1 MSVKHI
7 PLIEDSHKFSI
18 PTLIVDSHQKMNAD
32 SHKFAIQ
39 AGSTVDS
46 HQYIQMR
53 TATNFTIQMRTATNL
68 KKWLSGF
75 VALKGGC
82 PALLKKVAVLICVA
96 CFKKVAVQLCLLTVL
111 ISPALWAHEA
121 MPTAS
126 SEKSALSST
135 ATNSA
140 APRRLADGQLFFP
153 KELQRHFALTTE
165 LVKTAPQQAST
176 ILQAKVIADPR
187 ASGVVQSTQLAVLLA
202 PADGLPMPGQRVQQ
216 GEILAWLQ
224 PVDTAIEQGN
234 QQALLAEIDA
244 LIRITRDRV
253 QRFTRLQSAVPK
265 AELETA
271 QTELAALERRRE
283 HIKKSVNQAIPV
295 IATIS
300 GVVSKTAVSVG
311 EVVEPKQLLFSL
323 QNPTAWWV
331 EAKAFTLPNGLNAE
345 STVSART
352 LDTEAVSARTLNTAA
367 VSAQAFVSAQELK
380 GQRLSLQYV
389 GHSQEMQQ
397 QSIALWFKVASS
409 ANAGMDNNNAQPLV
423 AEQPIEVL
431 LPQGAAIEGIA
442 VPKAALLKL
451 DDGQQALWI
460 HTEPEQF
467 QLVRVATLPLDA
479 DRVLVTSGV
488 QSGARVVV
496 QGVQLLAQ
504 VR

>member
-32 SHKFAIQ
+32 MNADSHKFAIQ

-46 HQYIQMR
+46 HQY
-53 TATNFTIQMRTATNL
+53 IQMRTATNL

-82 PALLKKVAVLICVA
+82 PALLIGLKGGCPALL
-96 CFKKVAVQLCLLTVL
+96 KKVAVQLCLLNVL

-202 PADGLPMPGQRVQQ
+202 PADGP
-216 GEILAWLQ
+216 
-224 PVDTAIEQGN
+224 AIEQGN

-451 DDGQQALWI
+451 DDGQQALWV

-467 QLVRVATLPLDA
+467 QLVRVASQPLDA
-479 DRVLVTSGV
+479 DRVLVTIGLQSGGL

>member
-1 MSVKHI
+1 MSVNHFAASS
-7 PLIEDSHKFSI
+7 P
-18 PTLIVDSHQKMNAD
+18 LIVDSQNYC
-32 SHKFAIQ
+32 F
-39 AGSTVDS
+39 
-46 HQYIQMR
+46 
-53 TATNFTIQMRTATNL
+53 
-68 KKWLSGF
+68 
-75 VALKGGC
+75 
-82 PALLKKVAVLICVA
+82 KKVAVLICV
-96 CFKKVAVQLCLLTVL
+96 VAGLVAK
-111 ISPALWAHEA
+111 PLWAHEA

-135 ATNSA
+135 STNSA

-165 LVKTAPQQAST
+165 LVKSAPQQAST

-352 LDTEAVSARTLNTAA
+352 IDTAA
-367 VSAQAFVSAQELK
+367 VSAKQLVSAQALK
-380 GQRLSLQYV
+380 GQSLSLQYV

-397 QSIALWFKVASS
+397 QSIALWFKVAIS
-409 ANAGMDNNNAQPLV
+409 ANAGIDNNTAQPLV

-451 DDGQQALWI
+451 DDGQQALWV

-479 DRVLVTSGV
+479 DRVLVTSGL

-496 QGVQLLAQ
+496 HGVQLLAQ

>member
-1 MSVKHI
+1 MSVNHFAASS
-7 PLIEDSHKFSI
+7 P
-18 PTLIVDSHQKMNAD
+18 LIVDSHQKMNAD
-32 SHKFAIQ
+32 SHKFA
-39 AGSTVDS
+39 
-46 HQYIQMR
+46 
-53 TATNFTIQMRTATNL
+53 IQMRTATNL

-82 PALLKKVAVLICVA
+82 PALLKKVAVLICVIA
-96 CFKKVAVQLCLLTVL
+96 GLVAK
-111 ISPALWAHEA
+111 PLWAHEA

-165 LVKTAPQQAST
+165 LVKTAPQQASK

-202 PADGLPMPGQRVQQ
+202 PADGLPMPGQSVQQ

-331 EAKAFTLPNGLNAE
+331 EAKAFTLPNGLNTE
-345 STVSART
+345 SKVSARAI
-352 LDTEAVSARTLNTAA
+352 DTSA
-367 VSAQAFVSAQELK
+367 VSAQALK
-380 GQRLSLQYV
+380 GQSLSLQYV

-409 ANAGMDNNNAQPLV
+409 ANAGMDNNNAQQLV

-451 DDGQQALWI
+451 DDGQQALWV

-467 QLVRVATLPLDA
+467 QLVRVASQPLDA
-479 DRVLVTSGV
+479 DHVLVTSGL

>member
-1 MSVKHI
+1 MSVNHFAASS
-7 PLIEDSHKFSI
+7 P
-18 PTLIVDSHQKMNAD
+18 LIVDSQN
-32 SHKFAIQ
+32 SRF
-39 AGSTVDS
+39 
-46 HQYIQMR
+46 
-53 TATNFTIQMRTATNL
+53 
-68 KKWLSGF
+68 
-75 VALKGGC
+75 
-82 PALLKKVAVLICVA
+82 KKVAVLICV
-96 CFKKVAVQLCLLTVL
+96 VAGLVAK
-111 ISPALWAHEA
+111 PLWAHEA

-126 SEKSALSST
+126 SEKSALNST

-140 APRRLADGQLFFP
+140 APRRLTDGQLFFP

-165 LVKTAPQQAST
+165 LVKTAPQQASK
-176 ILQAKVIADPR
+176 ILQGKVIADPR

-202 PADGLPMPGQRVQQ
+202 PADGLPMPGQSVQQ

-345 STVSART
+345 SKVSART
-352 LDTEAVSARTLNTAA
+352 IDTSA
-367 VSAQAFVSAQELK
+367 VSAQALK
-380 GQRLSLQYV
+380 GQGLSLQYV

-409 ANAGMDNNNAQPLV
+409 ANAGMDNNNAQQLV

-431 LPQGAAIEGIA
+431 LPPGAAIEGIA

-451 DDGQQALWI
+451 DDGQQALWV

-467 QLVRVATLPLDA
+467 QLVRVASQPLDA
-479 DRVLVTSGV
+479 DRVLVTSGL

>member
-1 MSVKHI
+1 MSVNHLAASS
-7 PLIEDSHKFSI
+7 PLIV
-18 PTLIVDSHQKMNAD
+18 PLIVDS
-32 SHKFAIQ
+32 
-39 AGSTVDS
+39 
-46 HQYIQMR
+46 QY
-53 TATNFTIQMRTATNL
+53 
-68 KKWLSGF
+68 S
-75 VALKGGC
+75 
-82 PALLKKVAVLICVA
+82 
-96 CFKKVAVQLCLLTVL
+96 CFKKVAVQLCLVQFCLLTVL

-176 ILQAKVIADPR
+176 ILQGKVIADPR

-202 PADGLPMPGQRVQQ
+202 PADGLPMPGQSVQQ

-345 STVSART
+345 SKVSART
-352 LDTEAVSARTLNTAA
+352 IDTSA
-367 VSAQAFVSAQELK
+367 VSAQALK
-380 GQRLSLQYV
+380 GQSLSLQYV

-397 QSIALWFKVASS
+397 QSIALWFKVASGT
-409 ANAGMDNNNAQPLV
+409 NAGINNNNAQQLV

-451 DDGQQALWI
+451 DDGQQALWV

-467 QLVRVATLPLDA
+467 QLVRVASQPLDA
-479 DRVLVTSGV
+479 DRVLVTSGL

>member
-1 MSVKHI
+1 
-7 PLIEDSHKFSI
+7 
-18 PTLIVDSHQKMNAD
+18 
-32 SHKFAIQ
+32 
-39 AGSTVDS
+39 
-46 HQYIQMR
+46 
-53 TATNFTIQMRTATNL
+53 
-68 KKWLSGF
+68 
-75 VALKGGC
+75 
-82 PALLKKVAVLICVA
+82 
-96 CFKKVAVQLCLLTVL
+96 
-111 ISPALWAHEA
+111 
-121 MPTAS
+121 
-126 SEKSALSST
+126 
-135 ATNSA
+135 
-140 APRRLADGQLFFP
+140 
-153 KELQRHFALTTE
+153 
-165 LVKTAPQQAST
+165 
-176 ILQAKVIADPR
+176 
-187 ASGVVQSTQLAVLLA
+187 
-202 PADGLPMPGQRVQQ
+202 
-216 GEILAWLQ
+216 
-224 PVDTAIEQGN
+224 
-234 QQALLAEIDA
+234 
-244 LIRITRDRV
+244 V

-331 EAKAFTLPNGLNAE
+331 EAKAFTLPNGLNTE
-345 STVSART
+345 SKVSARAI
-352 LDTEAVSARTLNTAA
+352 DTSA
-367 VSAQAFVSAQELK
+367 VSAQALK
-380 GQRLSLQYV
+380 GQSLSLQYV

-409 ANAGMDNNNAQPLV
+409 ANAGMDNNAQQLV

-451 DDGQQALWI
+451 DDGQQALWV

-467 QLVRVATLPLDA
+467 QLVRVASQPLDA
-479 DRVLVTSGV
+479 DRVLVTSGL

>member
-1 MSVKHI
+1 MSVNHN
-7 PLIEDSHKFSI
+7 PLIGPLIVDSHSLRSAGA
-18 PTLIVDSHQKMNAD
+18 TVDSHQKMNVD

-39 AGSTVDS
+39 
-46 HQYIQMR
+46 MR
-53 TATNFTIQMRTATNL
+53 TIQMRTAINF

-75 VALKGGC
+75 VGVKGGC
-82 PALLKKVAVLICVA
+82 PALLKKVAVQL
-96 CFKKVAVQLCLLTVL
+96 CFQKKVAVLICVVAGFQKVAVL
-111 ISPALWAHEA
+111 ICVVAGLVAKPLSAHEA

-126 SEKSALSST
+126 SEKSALSSS

-165 LVKTAPQQAST
+165 LVKSAPQQASQ
-176 ILQAKVIADPR
+176 ILHAKVIADPR

-345 STVSART
+345 SKVSARII
-352 LDTEAVSARTLNTAA
+352 DTAA
-367 VSAQAFVSAQELK
+367 VSAKQLVSAQALK
-380 GQRLSLQYV
+380 DQRLSLQFV

-409 ANAGMDNNNAQPLV
+409 ANAGIDNNNAQQLV

-442 VPKAALLKL
+442 VPKPALLKL
-451 DDGQQALWI
+451 DDGQQALWV

-479 DRVLVTSGV
+479 DRVLVTSGLQSGGL

-496 QGVQLLAQ
+496 HGVQLLAQ

>member
-1 MSVKHI
+1 MSVNHFAASS
-7 PLIEDSHKFSI
+7 P
-18 PTLIVDSHQKMNAD
+18 LIVDSHSLRSGSVGDSHKFVILGSTLD
-32 SHKFAIQ
+32 SHKFAMQ
-39 AGSTVDS
+39 L
-46 HQYIQMR
+46 
-53 TATNFTIQMRTATNL
+53 RTATNL

-82 PALLKKVAVLICVA
+82 PASLNVDSQNSRFKKVAVLICV
-96 CFKKVAVQLCLLTVL
+96 VAGLVAK
-111 ISPALWAHEA
+111 PLWAHEA

-126 SEKSALSST
+126 SEKSVLSST
-135 ATNSA
+135 APNSA

-165 LVKTAPQQAST
+165 LVKSAPQQASQ

-295 IATIS
+295 LATIS

-345 STVSART
+345 SKVSART
-352 LDTEAVSARTLNTAA
+352 IDTAA
-367 VSAQAFVSAQELK
+367 VSAKQLVSAQALK
-380 GQRLSLQYV
+380 GQSLSLQYV

-409 ANAGMDNNNAQPLV
+409 ANAGIDNNSAQPLV

-451 DDGQQALWI
+451 DDGQQALWV

-479 DRVLVTSGV
+479 DRVLVTSGLK
-488 QSGARVVV
+488 SGARVVV

>member
-1 MSVKHI
+1 MSVRHLTASS
-7 PLIEDSHKFSI
+7 P
-18 PTLIVDSHQKMNAD
+18 LIVDSHQKMNAD
-32 SHKFAIQ
+32 SHKFA
-39 AGSTVDS
+39 
-46 HQYIQMR
+46 
-53 TATNFTIQMRTATNL
+53 IQMRTATNL

-82 PALLKKVAVLICVA
+82 PALLKKVAVLICV
-96 CFKKVAVQLCLLTVL
+96 VAGLVAK
-111 ISPALWAHEA
+111 PLWAHEA

-202 PADGLPMPGQRVQQ
+202 PAEGLPMPGQRVQQ

-224 PVDTAIEQGN
+224 PVDIAIEQGN

-345 STVSART
+345 SKVSART
-352 LDTEAVSARTLNTAA
+352 IDTSA
-367 VSAQAFVSAQELK
+367 VSAQALK
-380 GQRLSLQYV
+380 GQSLSLQYV

-409 ANAGMDNNNAQPLV
+409 ANAGMDNNNAQQLV

-451 DDGQQALWI
+451 DDGQQALWV

-467 QLVRVATLPLDA
+467 QLVRVASQPLDA
-479 DRVLVTSGV
+479 DRVLVTSGL

>member
-1 MSVKHI
+1 MSFQHFAASSSPI
-7 PLIEDSHKFSI
+7 M
-18 PTLIVDSHQKMNAD
+18 DSHQKMNAD

-39 AGSTVDS
+39 
-46 HQYIQMR
+46 MR
-53 TATNFTIQMRTATNL
+53 TATNFR
-68 KKWLSGF
+68 KWLSGF

-82 PALLKKVAVLICVA
+82 PALLKKVAVLICV
-96 CFKKVAVQLCLLTVL
+96 VAGLVAKPL
-111 ISPALWAHEA
+111 SAHEA

-165 LVKTAPQQAST
+165 LVKTSSQQAST

-345 STVSART
+345 SQVSART
-352 LDTEAVSARTLNTAA
+352 LDTEAVSAKQL
-367 VSAQAFVSAQELK
+367 VSAQSLK
-380 GQRLSLQYV
+380 GQRLSLQFV

-451 DDGQQALWI
+451 DDGQQALWV

-479 DRVLVTSGV
+479 DRVLVTSGL

>member
-1 MSVKHI
+1 MSVKHLAASS
-7 PLIEDSHKFSI
+7 P
-18 PTLIVDSHQKMNAD
+18 LIVDS
-32 SHKFAIQ
+32 
-39 AGSTVDS
+39 
-46 HQYIQMR
+46 QY
-53 TATNFTIQMRTATNL
+53 
-68 KKWLSGF
+68 S
-75 VALKGGC
+75 
-82 PALLKKVAVLICVA
+82 

-165 LVKTAPQQAST
+165 LVKTAPQQASK
-176 ILQAKVIADPR
+176 ILQGKVIADPR

-202 PADGLPMPGQRVQQ
+202 PADGLPMPGQSVQQ

-345 STVSART
+345 SKVSART
-352 LDTEAVSARTLNTAA
+352 IDTSA
-367 VSAQAFVSAQELK
+367 VSAQALK
-380 GQRLSLQYV
+380 GQSLSLQYV

-397 QSIALWFKVASS
+397 QSIALWFKVASGT
-409 ANAGMDNNNAQPLV
+409 NAGIDNNNVQPLV

-442 VPKAALLKL
+442 VSKAALLKL
-451 DDGQQALWI
+451 DDGQQALWV

-467 QLVRVATLPLDA
+467 QLVRVTTLPLDA
-479 DRVLVTSGV
+479 DRVLVTSGL

-496 QGVQLLAQ
+496 QGVQLLSQ

>member
-1 MSVKHI
+1 MSVRHLTVSS
-7 PLIEDSHKFSI
+7 P
-18 PTLIVDSHQKMNAD
+18 LIVDS
-32 SHKFAIQ
+32 
-39 AGSTVDS
+39 
-46 HQYIQMR
+46 QY
-53 TATNFTIQMRTATNL
+53 
-68 KKWLSGF
+68 S
-75 VALKGGC
+75 
-82 PALLKKVAVLICVA
+82 
-96 CFKKVAVQLCLLTVL
+96 CFKKVAVQLCLQLCLVQFCLLTVL

-165 LVKTAPQQAST
+165 LVKTAPQQTSK

-202 PADGLPMPGQRVQQ
+202 PADGLPMPGQSVQQ

-345 STVSART
+345 SKVSARII
-352 LDTEAVSARTLNTAA
+352 DTAA
-367 VSAQAFVSAQELK
+367 VSAKQLVSAQALK

-409 ANAGMDNNNAQPLV
+409 PNAGIDNNTTQPLV

-451 DDGQQALWI
+451 DDGQQALWV

-479 DRVLVTSGV
+479 DRVLVTSGLQSGGL

>member
-1 MSVKHI
+1 MSVNHFAASS
-7 PLIEDSHKFSI
+7 P
-18 PTLIVDSHQKMNAD
+18 LIVDNQNYC
-32 SHKFAIQ
+32 F
-39 AGSTVDS
+39 
-46 HQYIQMR
+46 
-53 TATNFTIQMRTATNL
+53 
-68 KKWLSGF
+68 
-75 VALKGGC
+75 
-82 PALLKKVAVLICVA
+82 KKVAVLICV
-96 CFKKVAVQLCLLTVL
+96 VAGLVAK
-111 ISPALWAHEA
+111 PLWAHEA

-126 SEKSALSST
+126 SEKSTLTSA

-165 LVKTAPQQAST
+165 LVKSAPQQAST

-202 PADGLPMPGQRVQQ
+202 PADGLPMPGQTVQQ

-271 QTELAALERRRE
+271 QTELVALERRRE

-331 EAKAFTLPNGLNAE
+331 EAKAFALPTGLTTQSNISAHMVRNNGGHE
-345 STVSART
+345 SGLASQ
-352 LDTEAVSARTLNTAA
+352 SIN
-367 VSAQAFVSAQELK
+367 
-380 GQRLSLQYV
+380 LQFV

-397 QSIALWFKVASS
+397 QSIAVWFKVASS
-409 ANAGMDNNNAQPLV
+409 SDNSSNTQLV
-423 AEQPIEVL
+423 AEQPVEVL
-431 LPQGAAIEGIA
+431 LPQGASTDGLA

-451 DDGQQALWI
+451 DDGQQALWV

-467 QLVRVATLPLDA
+467 QLVRVTTQPLDA
-479 DRVLVTSGV
+479 DRVLVTEGL

>member
-1 MSVKHI
+1 MSVNHFAASS
-7 PLIEDSHKFSI
+7 P
-18 PTLIVDSHQKMNAD
+18 LIVDSQN
-32 SHKFAIQ
+32 SRF
-39 AGSTVDS
+39 
-46 HQYIQMR
+46 
-53 TATNFTIQMRTATNL
+53 
-68 KKWLSGF
+68 
-75 VALKGGC
+75 
-82 PALLKKVAVLICVA
+82 KKVAVLICV
-96 CFKKVAVQLCLLTVL
+96 VAGLVAK
-111 ISPALWAHEA
+111 PLWAHEA

-135 ATNSA
+135 APNSA

-165 LVKTAPQQAST
+165 LVKTSSQQAST

-300 GVVSKTAVSVG
+300 GVVSKTAVSVS

-352 LDTEAVSARTLNTAA
+352 IDTAA
-367 VSAQAFVSAQELK
+367 VSAKQLVSAQALK
-380 GQRLSLQYV
+380 GQRLSLQFV

-409 ANAGMDNNNAQPLV
+409 ANAGIDNNSAQPLV

-451 DDGQQALWI
+451 DDGQQALWV

-479 DRVLVTSGV
+479 DRVLVTSGL
-488 QSGARVVV
+488 QSGDLQSGTRVVV

>member
-1 MSVKHI
+1 M
-7 PLIEDSHKFSI
+7 
-18 PTLIVDSHQKMNAD
+18 
-32 SHKFAIQ
+32 
-39 AGSTVDS
+39 
-46 HQYIQMR
+46 
-53 TATNFTIQMRTATNL
+53 
-68 KKWLSGF
+68 
-75 VALKGGC
+75 
-82 PALLKKVAVLICVA
+82 AVLICV
-96 CFKKVAVQLCLLTVL
+96 VAGLVAK
-111 ISPALWAHEA
+111 PLWAHEA

-126 SEKSALSST
+126 SEKSVLSST
-135 ATNSA
+135 APNSA

-345 STVSART
+345 SQVSART
-352 LDTEAVSARTLNTAA
+352 LDASA
-367 VSAQAFVSAQELK
+367 VSAQATK
-380 GQRLSLQYV
+380 GQSLSLQYV

-409 ANAGMDNNNAQPLV
+409 ANAGIDNTTAQPLV

-451 DDGQQALWI
+451 DDGQQALWV

-467 QLVRVATLPLDA
+467 QLVRVATLPLDV
-479 DRVLVTSGV
+479 DRVLVTSGLQSGGL

>member
-1 MSVKHI
+1 MSVNHFAASS
-7 PLIEDSHKFSI
+7 P
-18 PTLIVDSHQKMNAD
+18 LIVDSQN
-32 SHKFAIQ
+32 S
-39 AGSTVDS
+39 
-46 HQYIQMR
+46 
-53 TATNFTIQMRTATNL
+53 
-68 KKWLSGF
+68 
-75 VALKGGC
+75 
-82 PALLKKVAVLICVA
+82 
-96 CFKKVAVQLCLLTVL
+96 CFKKVAVQLCLQLCLVQFCLLTVL

-165 LVKTAPQQAST
+165 LVKTAPQQASK

-202 PADGLPMPGQRVQQ
+202 PADGLPMPGQSVQQ

-323 QNPTAWWV
+323 QNPTTWWV

-352 LDTEAVSARTLNTAA
+352 IDTSA
-367 VSAQAFVSAQELK
+367 VSAQALK
-380 GQRLSLQYV
+380 GQGLSLQYV

-409 ANAGMDNNNAQPLV
+409 ANAGMDNNNAQQLV

-451 DDGQQALWI
+451 DDGQQALWV

-479 DRVLVTSGV
+479 DRVLVTSGLQSGGL

>member
-1 MSVKHI
+1 MSVNHFAASS
-7 PLIEDSHKFSI
+7 P
-18 PTLIVDSHQKMNAD
+18 LIVDSQN
-32 SHKFAIQ
+32 SRF
-39 AGSTVDS
+39 
-46 HQYIQMR
+46 
-53 TATNFTIQMRTATNL
+53 
-68 KKWLSGF
+68 
-75 VALKGGC
+75 
-82 PALLKKVAVLICVA
+82 KKVAVLICVVVVVGL
-96 CFKKVAVQLCLLTVL
+96 VAK
-111 ISPALWAHEA
+111 PLWAHEA

-126 SEKSALSST
+126 SEKSALSSP

-165 LVKTAPQQAST
+165 FVKSAPQQAST

-352 LDTEAVSARTLNTAA
+352 IDTAA
-367 VSAQAFVSAQELK
+367 VSAKQLVSAQALK
-380 GQRLSLQYV
+380 GQSLSLQYV

-409 ANAGMDNNNAQPLV
+409 ANAGIDAKHLV

-431 LPQGAAIEGIA
+431 LP
-442 VPKAALLKL
+442 
-451 DDGQQALWI
+451 
-460 HTEPEQF
+460 
-467 QLVRVATLPLDA
+467 
-479 DRVLVTSGV
+479 
-488 QSGARVVV
+488 
-496 QGVQLLAQ
+496 
-504 VR
+504 

>member
-1 MSVKHI
+1 MSVKHFAASS
-7 PLIEDSHKFSI
+7 PLIVDSHQKMNADKMNEA
-18 PTLIVDSHQKMNAD
+18 LIVDSHQKMNAD

-39 AGSTVDS
+39 
-46 HQYIQMR
+46 MR
-53 TATNFTIQMRTATNL
+53 TAINF

-82 PALLKKVAVLICVA
+82 PALLKKVAVQLCLLL
-96 CFKKVAVQLCLLTVL
+96 KKVAVL
-111 ISPALWAHEA
+111 ICVVSGLVAKPLWAHEA

-135 ATNSA
+135 STNSA

-165 LVKTAPQQAST
+165 LVKSAPQQAST

-202 PADGLPMPGQRVQQ
+202 PADGLPMPGQTVQQ

-253 QRFTRLQSAVPK
+253 QRFTRLQTAVPK

-300 GVVSKTAVSVG
+300 GVISKTAVSVG

-331 EAKAFTLPNGLNAE
+331 EAKAFALPTGLTTQSNI
-345 STVSART
+345 SARMV
-352 LDTEAVSARTLNTAA
+352 DSNGVPESALASAKAA
-367 VSAQAFVSAQELK
+367 P
-380 GQRLSLQYV
+380 QRVATQSINLQFV

-397 QSIALWFKVASS
+397 QSIAVWFKVASS
-409 ANAGMDNNNAQPLV
+409 SNTQLV

-451 DDGQQALWI
+451 DDGQQALWV
-460 HTEPEQF
+460 HSEPEQF
-467 QLVRVATLPLDA
+467 QLVRVTTQPLDA
-479 DRVLVTSGV
+479 ERMLVTSGL
-488 QSGARVVV
+488 QTGARVVV

>member
-1 MSVKHI
+1 MSVNHFDASS
-7 PLIEDSHKFSI
+7 P
-18 PTLIVDSHQKMNAD
+18 LIVDSQN
-32 SHKFAIQ
+32 SSF
-39 AGSTVDS
+39 
-46 HQYIQMR
+46 
-53 TATNFTIQMRTATNL
+53 
-68 KKWLSGF
+68 
-75 VALKGGC
+75 
-82 PALLKKVAVLICVA
+82 KKVAVLICV
-96 CFKKVAVQLCLLTVL
+96 VAGLVAK
-111 ISPALWAHEA
+111 PLWAHEA

-126 SEKSALSST
+126 SEKSALNST

-140 APRRLADGQLFFP
+140 APRRLTDGQLFFP
-153 KELQRHFALTTE
+153 KELQRHFALKTE
-165 LVKTAPQQAST
+165 LVKTAPQQASQ

-345 STVSART
+345 SKVSART
-352 LDTEAVSARTLNTAA
+352 IDTSA
-367 VSAQAFVSAQELK
+367 VSAQALK
-380 GQRLSLQYV
+380 GQSLSLQYV

-409 ANAGMDNNNAQPLV
+409 ANAGIDNNSAQPLV

-451 DDGQQALWI
+451 DDGQQALWV

-479 DRVLVTSGV
+479 DRVLVTSGL
-488 QSGARVVV
+488 QSGGLQNGARVVV

>member
-1 MSVKHI
+1 MSVKHLAASS
-7 PLIEDSHKFSI
+7 P
-18 PTLIVDSHQKMNAD
+18 LIVDSHQKMNAD

-39 AGSTVDS
+39 
-46 HQYIQMR
+46 MR
-53 TATNFTIQMRTATNL
+53 TATNFR
-68 KKWLSGF
+68 KWLSGF

-82 PALLKKVAVLICVA
+82 PALL
-96 CFKKVAVQLCLLTVL
+96 KKVAVQLCLLTVL

-126 SEKSALSST
+126 SEKSALSSI

-165 LVKTAPQQAST
+165 LVKTAPQQASK

-345 STVSART
+345 SKVSART
-352 LDTEAVSARTLNTAA
+352 IDTEAVSARTLNTAA

-380 GQRLSLQYV
+380 GQGLSLQYV

-409 ANAGMDNNNAQPLV
+409 ANAGMDNNAQQLV

-451 DDGQQALWI
+451 DDGQQALWV

-467 QLVRVATLPLDA
+467 QLVRVASQPLDA
-479 DRVLVTSGV
+479 ERVLVTSGL

-496 QGVQLLAQ
+496 QGGQLLAQ

>member
-7 PLIEDSHKFSI
+7 PLIEDSH
-18 PTLIVDSHQKMNAD
+18 QKMNANMNAD

-53 TATNFTIQMRTATNL
+53 TATNL

-75 VALKGGC
+75 VALKVGC
-82 PALLKKVAVLICVA
+82 PALLKKVAVQL
-96 CFKKVAVQLCLLTVL
+96 CFQLCLLTVL

-352 LDTEAVSARTLNTAA
+352 LDTEAVSA
-367 VSAQAFVSAQELK
+367 QAFVSAQELNC
-380 GQRLSLQYV
+380 QSLSLQYV
-389 GHSQEMQQ
+389 GHGQEMQQ

-409 ANAGMDNNNAQPLV
+409 ANAGIDNNSAQPLV

-451 DDGQQALWI
+451 DDGQQALWV

-479 DRVLVTSGV
+479 DRVLVTIGLQSGGL

-496 QGVQLLAQ
+496 QGVQVLAQ

>member
-1 MSVKHI
+1 MSVKHN
-7 PLIEDSHKFSI
+7 P
-18 PTLIVDSHQKMNAD
+18 LIVDSHSSTTVQMNADQMNAD
-32 SHKFAIQ
+32 SHKFAMKM
-39 AGSTVDS
+39 SM
-46 HQYIQMR
+46 QMR
-53 TATNFTIQMRTATNL
+53 TATNF

-75 VALKGGC
+75 ISGLYRSSFVEKSGCPELLLNGGVKGGC
-82 PALLKKVAVLICVA
+82 PALLLAVLS
-96 CFKKVAVQLCLLTVL
+96 CFAALLAAT
-111 ISPALWAHEA
+111 PLWAHEA
-121 MPTAS
+121 VPSAS
-126 SEKSALSST
+126 SEKAAAS
-135 ATNSA
+135 NSA

-153 KELQRHFALTTE
+153 KELQRHFALTTK
-165 LVKTAPQQAST
+165 LVKSAPQQASQ

-202 PADGLPMPGQRVQQ
+202 PADGLPMPGQPVQQ

-253 QRFTRLQSAVPK
+253 QRFTRLQTAVPK

-300 GVVSKTAVSVG
+300 GVISKTAVSVG

-323 QNPTAWWV
+323 QNPNAWWV

-345 STVSART
+345 SKVSART
-352 LDTEAVSARTLNTAA
+352 IDTVE
-367 VSAQAFVSAQELK
+367 VSAQALVSAPELK
-380 GQRLSLQYV
+380 GQSLALQYV

-409 ANAGMDNNNAQPLV
+409 ANTGIDNYMAQPLV

-451 DDGQQALWI
+451 DDGQQALWL

-479 DRVLVTSGV
+479 ERMLVTSGLLT
-488 QSGARVVV
+488 GARVVV

>member
-1 MSVKHI
+1 MSVNHFDALS
-7 PLIEDSHKFSI
+7 P
-18 PTLIVDSHQKMNAD
+18 LIVDSQN
-32 SHKFAIQ
+32 SRF
-39 AGSTVDS
+39 
-46 HQYIQMR
+46 
-53 TATNFTIQMRTATNL
+53 
-68 KKWLSGF
+68 
-75 VALKGGC
+75 
-82 PALLKKVAVLICVA
+82 KKVAVLICV
-96 CFKKVAVQLCLLTVL
+96 VAGLVAK
-111 ISPALWAHEA
+111 PLWAHEA

-165 LVKTAPQQAST
+165 LVKSAPQQAST

-202 PADGLPMPGQRVQQ
+202 PADGVPMPGQRVQQ

-345 STVSART
+345 SKVSARII
-352 LDTEAVSARTLNTAA
+352 DTAA
-367 VSAQAFVSAQELK
+367 VSAKQLVSAQALN
-380 GQRLSLQYV
+380 GQSLSLQFV

-409 ANAGMDNNNAQPLV
+409 ANVGIDNNNAQPLV

-451 DDGQQALWI
+451 DDGQQALWV

-467 QLVRVATLPLDA
+467 QLVRVTTLPLDA
-479 DRVLVTSGV
+479 DRVLVTSGLKSGGLQSGGL

>member
-1 MSVKHI
+1 MSVNHFAASS
-7 PLIEDSHKFSI
+7 P
-18 PTLIVDSHQKMNAD
+18 LIVDR
-32 SHKFAIQ
+32 
-39 AGSTVDS
+39 
-46 HQYIQMR
+46 QYSC
-53 TATNFTIQMRTATNL
+53 F
-68 KKWLSGF
+68 
-75 VALKGGC
+75 
-82 PALLKKVAVLICVA
+82 KKVAVLICV
-96 CFKKVAVQLCLLTVL
+96 VAGLVAK
-111 ISPALWAHEA
+111 PLWAHEA

-202 PADGLPMPGQRVQQ
+202 PAEGLPRPGQRVQQ

-345 STVSART
+345 SKVSART
-352 LDTEAVSARTLNTAA
+352 IDTSA
-367 VSAQAFVSAQELK
+367 VSAQALK
-380 GQRLSLQYV
+380 GQSLSLQYV

-397 QSIALWFKVASS
+397 QSIALWFKVVSS
-409 ANAGMDNNNAQPLV
+409 ANAGMDNNNAQQLV

-451 DDGQQALWI
+451 DDGQQALWV

-479 DRVLVTSGV
+479 DRVLVTNDL

>member
-1 MSVKHI
+1 MSVKHFAASS
-7 PLIEDSHKFSI
+7 P
-18 PTLIVDSHQKMNAD
+18 LIVDSHKMNVDIHHQKMNVD
-32 SHKFAIQ
+32 SHKFAM
-39 AGSTVDS
+39 
-46 HQYIQMR
+46 QMSM
-53 TATNFTIQMRTATNL
+53 QMRTATNL
-68 KKWLSGF
+68 KKWLSSF

-82 PALLKKVAVLICVA
+82 PALL
-96 CFKKVAVQLCLLTVL
+96 KKVAVQLCLLTVL

-165 LVKTAPQQAST
+165 LVKSAPQQAST

-187 ASGVVQSTQLAVLLA
+187 ASGLVQSTQLAVLLA
-202 PADGLPMPGQRVQQ
+202 PADGLPMPGQHVQQ

-283 HIKKSVNQAIPV
+283 YIKKSVNQAIPV

-345 STVSART
+345 SKVSARII
-352 LDTEAVSARTLNTAA
+352 DTSA
-367 VSAQAFVSAQELK
+367 VSAQASK
-380 GQRLSLQYV
+380 GQSLSLQYV

-409 ANAGMDNNNAQPLV
+409 ANAGMDNNAQPLV

-451 DDGQQALWI
+451 DDGQQALWV

-479 DRVLVTSGV
+479 EQVIVTSGLQSGGL

>member
-1 MSVKHI
+1 MSVNHFAASS
-7 PLIEDSHKFSI
+7 P
-18 PTLIVDSHQKMNAD
+18 LIVDS
-32 SHKFAIQ
+32 
-39 AGSTVDS
+39 
-46 HQYIQMR
+46 QY
-53 TATNFTIQMRTATNL
+53 
-68 KKWLSGF
+68 S
-75 VALKGGC
+75 
-82 PALLKKVAVLICVA
+82 
-96 CFKKVAVQLCLLTVL
+96 CFKKVAVQLWLVQFCLLTVL

-202 PADGLPMPGQRVQQ
+202 PAEGLPMPGQSVQQ

-345 STVSART
+345 SKVSART
-352 LDTEAVSARTLNTAA
+352 LDTAAVSARTLNTAA
-367 VSAQAFVSAQELK
+367 VSAQAFVSAQALK
-380 GQRLSLQYV
+380 GQGLSLQYV

-409 ANAGMDNNNAQPLV
+409 ANAGMDNNAQQLV

-451 DDGQQALWI
+451 DDGQQALWV

-467 QLVRVATLPLDA
+467 QLVRVASQPLDA
-479 DRVLVTSGV
+479 DRVLVTSGL

>member
-1 MSVKHI
+1 MSVKHLAASS
-7 PLIEDSHKFSI
+7 P
-18 PTLIVDSHQKMNAD
+18 LIVDSHQKMNVD
-32 SHKFAIQ
+32 SHKFA
-39 AGSTVDS
+39 
-46 HQYIQMR
+46 
-53 TATNFTIQMRTATNL
+53 IQMRTATNL

-82 PALLKKVAVLICVA
+82 PALLKKVAVQLCL
-96 CFKKVAVQLCLLTVL
+96 KKVAVQLCLLTVL

-165 LVKTAPQQAST
+165 LVKTAPQQASK

-202 PADGLPMPGQRVQQ
+202 PADGLPMPGQSVQQ

-224 PVDTAIEQGN
+224 PIDTAIEQGN

-345 STVSART
+345 SKVSART
-352 LDTEAVSARTLNTAA
+352 LDTAAVSARTLNTAA

-380 GQRLSLQYV
+380 GQSLSLQYV

-409 ANAGMDNNNAQPLV
+409 ANAGIDNNNAQQLV

-451 DDGQQALWI
+451 DDGQQALWV

-467 QLVRVATLPLDA
+467 QLVRVASQPLDA
-479 DRVLVTSGV
+479 DRVLVTSGLQSGGLQSGGL

>member
-1 MSVKHI
+1 MSVNHFDASS
-7 PLIEDSHKFSI
+7 P
-18 PTLIVDSHQKMNAD
+18 LIVDSHQKMNAD

-39 AGSTVDS
+39 
-46 HQYIQMR
+46 MR
-53 TATNFTIQMRTATNL
+53 TATNF

-75 VALKGGC
+75 AALKGGC
-82 PALLKKVAVLICVA
+82 PALLKKVAV
-96 CFKKVAVQLCLLTVL
+96 QLCLQLCLPTVL
-111 ISPALWAHEA
+111 ISPELWAHEA

-126 SEKSALSST
+126 SEKSTLSST

-165 LVKTAPQQAST
+165 LVKTSSQQAST

-345 STVSART
+345 SKVSART
-352 LDTEAVSARTLNTAA
+352 IDTAA

-380 GQRLSLQYV
+380 GQSLSLQYV

-409 ANAGMDNNNAQPLV
+409 ANAGMDNNAQQLV

-451 DDGQQALWI
+451 DDGQQALWV

-479 DRVLVTSGV
+479 DRVLVTSGLQSGGL

>member
-1 MSVKHI
+1 MSVNHN
-7 PLIEDSHKFSI
+7 PF
-18 PTLIVDSHQKMNAD
+18 IVDSHISRFKKVA
-32 SHKFAIQ
+32 
-39 AGSTVDS
+39 
-46 HQYIQMR
+46 IQMR
-53 TATNFTIQMRTATNL
+53 TATNY

-75 VALKGGC
+75 VGGFIGLKGGCPALLMRTATNYKKWLSGFVGGFIALKGGC
-82 PALLKKVAVLICVA
+82 PALLNVDSHNSRFKKVAVLVCVGRR
-96 CFKKVAVQLCLLTVL
+96 LCLLTVL

-126 SEKSALSST
+126 SEKSALSSI

-165 LVKTAPQQAST
+165 LVKTAPHQAST

-202 PADGLPMPGQRVQQ
+202 PADGLPMPGQPVQQ

-253 QRFTRLQSAVPK
+253 QRFTRLQTAVPK

-300 GVVSKTAVSVG
+300 GVISKTAVSVG

-331 EAKAFTLPNGLNAE
+331 EAKAFMLPNGLNAE
-345 STVSART
+345 SKVSART
-352 LDTEAVSARTLNTAA
+352 LDTAA
-367 VSAQAFVSAQELK
+367 VSAQALT
-380 GQRLSLQYV
+380 GQSLSLQFV

-397 QSIALWFKVASS
+397 QSISVWFKVASS
-409 ANAGMDNNNAQPLV
+409 SDNSSNTQLV
-423 AEQPIEVL
+423 AEQPVEVL
-431 LPQGAAIEGIA
+431 LPQGASTDGLA

-451 DDGQQALWI
+451 DDGQQALWV

-467 QLVRVATLPLDA
+467 QLVRVTTQPLDA
-479 DRVLVTSGV
+479 DRVLVTEGL

>member
-32 SHKFAIQ
+32 MNADSHKFAIQ

-46 HQYIQMR
+46 HQY
-53 TATNFTIQMRTATNL
+53 IQMRTATNL

-82 PALLKKVAVLICVA
+82 PALLIGLKGGCPALL
-96 CFKKVAVQLCLLTVL
+96 KKVAVQLCLLNVL

-451 DDGQQALWI
+451 DDGQQALWV

-467 QLVRVATLPLDA
+467 QLVRVASQPLDA
-479 DRVLVTSGV
+479 DRVLVTIGLQSGGL

>member
-1 MSVKHI
+1 MSVKHLAASS
-7 PLIEDSHKFSI
+7 P
-18 PTLIVDSHQKMNAD
+18 LIVDSHQKMNVD
-32 SHKFAIQ
+32 SHKFA
-39 AGSTVDS
+39 
-46 HQYIQMR
+46 
-53 TATNFTIQMRTATNL
+53 IQMRTATNL

-82 PALLKKVAVLICVA
+82 PALLKKVAVQLCL
-96 CFKKVAVQLCLLTVL
+96 KKVAVQLCLLTVL

-165 LVKTAPQQAST
+165 LVKTAPQQASK

-202 PADGLPMPGQRVQQ
+202 PADGLPMPGQSVQQ

-331 EAKAFTLPNGLNAE
+331 EAKAFTLPNGLNTE
-345 STVSART
+345 SKVSART
-352 LDTEAVSARTLNTAA
+352 IDTSA
-367 VSAQAFVSAQELK
+367 VSAQELK
-380 GQRLSLQYV
+380 GQSLSLQYV

-409 ANAGMDNNNAQPLV
+409 ANAGIDNNNAQQLV

-451 DDGQQALWI
+451 DDGQQALWV

-479 DRVLVTSGV
+479 DRVLVTIGLQSGGLQSGGL

>member
-7 PLIEDSHKFSI
+7 PLIEDSHKF
-18 PTLIVDSHQKMNAD
+18 
-32 SHKFAIQ
+32 AIQ
-39 AGSTVDS
+39 AGSTVDGSTVDS
-46 HQYIQMR
+46 HQY
-53 TATNFTIQMRTATNL
+53 IQMRTATNL

-75 VALKGGC
+75 VA
-82 PALLKKVAVLICVA
+82 KKWLSGFVAFQYS
-96 CFKKVAVQLCLLTVL
+96 CFKKVAVQLCLQLCLLTVL

-126 SEKSALSST
+126 SEKSALSCT

-165 LVKTAPQQAST
+165 LVKTAPQQASK
-176 ILQAKVIADPR
+176 ILQGKVIADPR

-345 STVSART
+345 SKVSART
-352 LDTEAVSARTLNTAA
+352 IDTSA
-367 VSAQAFVSAQELK
+367 VSAQALK
-380 GQRLSLQYV
+380 GQSLSLQYV

-409 ANAGMDNNNAQPLV
+409 ANAGIDNNSAQPLV

-451 DDGQQALWI
+451 DDGQQALWV

-479 DRVLVTSGV
+479 DRVLVTSGL

-496 QGVQLLAQ
+496 HGVQLLAQ

>member
-1 MSVKHI
+1 MSVKHLAASS
-7 PLIEDSHKFSI
+7 P
-18 PTLIVDSHQKMNAD
+18 LIVDSQN
-32 SHKFAIQ
+32 S
-39 AGSTVDS
+39 
-46 HQYIQMR
+46 
-53 TATNFTIQMRTATNL
+53 
-68 KKWLSGF
+68 
-75 VALKGGC
+75 
-82 PALLKKVAVLICVA
+82 
-96 CFKKVAVQLCLLTVL
+96 CFKKVAVQLCFSVQLCLVQFCLLTVL

-126 SEKSALSST
+126 SENSALSST

-165 LVKTAPQQAST
+165 LVKTAPQQASK
-176 ILQAKVIADPR
+176 ILQGKVIADPR

-202 PADGLPMPGQRVQQ
+202 PADGLPMPGQSVQQ

-345 STVSART
+345 SKVSART
-352 LDTEAVSARTLNTAA
+352 IDTSA
-367 VSAQAFVSAQELK
+367 VSAQALK
-380 GQRLSLQYV
+380 GQSLSLQYV

-409 ANAGMDNNNAQPLV
+409 VNAGIDNNNAQQLV

-442 VPKAALLKL
+442 VPKPALLKL
-451 DDGQQALWI
+451 DDGQQALWV

-467 QLVRVATLPLDA
+467 QLVRVASQPLDA
-479 DRVLVTSGV
+479 DRVLVTSGL